1 MVNIA
6 LEQRPALPRIQGLG
20 DKAGTGSQADL
31 TGRRLTRPAN
41 GELRDFLEVS
51 INLYSLKSTSYFL
64 F

>member
-1 MVNIA
+1 MRHNGYKAPLLTMVNIA

-41 GELRDFLEVS
+41 GELRDFTE
-51 INLYSLKSTSYFL
+51 YR
-64 F
+64 